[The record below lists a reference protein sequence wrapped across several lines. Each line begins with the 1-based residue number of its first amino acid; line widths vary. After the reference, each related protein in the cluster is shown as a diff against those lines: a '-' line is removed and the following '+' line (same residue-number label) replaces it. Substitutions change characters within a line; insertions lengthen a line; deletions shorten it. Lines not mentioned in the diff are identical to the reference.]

1 MKAISMLTLW
11 LVAIGSSAPAFGADK
26 DLPPL
31 VITAT
36 RTGVNEDRVIAPV
49 TVIDRDE
56 LDRSL
61 SPDVAELLRFRGGI
75 EVARNGGPG
84 QVTSV
89 FIRGAESDHTLVL
102 IDGVR
107 LNSGTAGVAA
117 IQNVSPDLIERIEI
131 VKGPRSSLY
140 GSEAV
145 GGVINIITRSGQEP
159 AGFRGEIGAGAW
171 SPGRCAGPTG
181 CLAGTCALL
190 RA

>member
-1 MKAISMLTLW
+1 MKAIRMCALW
-11 LVAIGSSAPAFGADK
+11 LLASGAPASVLGASA

-36 RTGVNEDRVIAPV
+36 RTGVSEDRVIAPV
-49 TVIDRDE
+49 TIIDREE

-61 SPDVAELLRFRGGI
+61 SPDVADLLRFQGGI
-75 EVARNGGPG
+75 EISRNGGPG

-107 LNSGTAGVAA
+107 MNSGTAGVAA

-145 GGVINIITRSGQEP
+145 GGV
-159 AGFRGEIGAGAW
+159 
-171 SPGRCAGPTG
+171 
-181 CLAGTCALL
+181 
-190 RA
+190 